1 VQEQLGATILYVTH
15 DQTEA
20 MTLATRIGV
29 INQGR
34 LVQVGAPRQIYEDP
48 VDSYVA
54 TRLGSPGINLLSLAL
69 VPGLRAPKRA
79 AMVGARTEHM
89 RIRRATN
96 GDAVGTVTWVEHLGD
111 QNHLHVRIGVT
122 DLVTLS
128 DPDSG
133 LDHGDP
139 VAIDFASPLFFDTAG
154 VRIR

>member
-1 VQEQLGATILYVTH
+1 MGA
-15 DQTEA
+15 DQS
-20 MTLATRIGV
+20 LS
-29 INQGR
+29 
-34 LVQVGAPRQIYEDP
+34 LVPVFGAPE
-48 VDSYVA
+48 
-54 TRLGSPGINLLSLAL
+54 
-69 VPGLRAPKRA
+69 RA
-79 AMVGARTEHM
+79 ATVGARTEHM

-111 QNHLHVRIGVT
+111 QNHLHVRIGET

-139 VAIDFASPLFFDTAG
+139 VAIDFASPLFFDAAG